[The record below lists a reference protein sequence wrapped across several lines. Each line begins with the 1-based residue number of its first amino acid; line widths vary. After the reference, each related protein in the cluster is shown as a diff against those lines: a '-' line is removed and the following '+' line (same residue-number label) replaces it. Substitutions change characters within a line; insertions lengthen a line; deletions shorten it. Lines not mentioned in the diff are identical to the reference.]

1 MPVAS
6 LLRGLARSTQ
16 RRCFPPHL
24 TCSTLSPFTSAS
36 ISSPPFYSSF
46 RGFAT
51 SPAAST
57 PPTPA
62 PLLSYVVTTAG
73 PDRPGLVHSIAG
85 HLHSLGAN
93 IEESRMTCLGT
104 DFAVLLRISAPSS
117 LALEQLTSSLQD
129 LFPNF
134 LVQARAT
141 SPIPPLP
148 PPCHIL
154 NVSIE
159 GPDQPGV
166 VRAFTGVF
174 ARHGVTV
181 RDLDTDTSSAPF
193 AGYRVFSLRCVVA
206 VPMEE
211 GVMEKVRAGLEEFE
225 EKWGFDVVVDEE
237 GEDEGEEGEGGE
249 EGDRWDD
256 RGADRPHRGRR

>member
-1 MPVAS
+1 M
-6 LLRGLARSTQ
+6 
-16 RRCFPPHL
+16 
-24 TCSTLSPFTSAS
+24 
-36 ISSPPFYSSF
+36 SSPS
-46 RGFAT
+46 
-51 SPAAST
+51 
-57 PPTPA
+57 
-62 PLLSYVVTTAG
+62 LLSYVVTTAG
-73 PDRPGLVHSIAG
+73 PDRPGIVHSIAS
-85 HLHSLGAN
+85 HVHSLGAN

-104 DFAVLLRISAPSS
+104 DFAVLLRISAPPS
-117 LALEQLTSSLQD
+117 LTLPHLTASLQS
-129 LFPNF
+129 LLPSF
-134 LVQARAT
+134 LVAARAT

-166 VRAFTGVF
+166 VKAFTAVF
-174 ARHGVTV
+174 ARANCGV

-211 GVMEKVRAGLEEFE
+211 GLMERVREGLSEFE

-237 GEDEGEEGEGGE
+237 GQEGEEGDGEGEGDGE
-249 EGDRWDD
+249 EGERGDADRWDD
-256 RGADRPHRGRR
+256 RGKPQRGRK